1 MRFQRAD
8 EPECSEVCQCH
19 PGDSLSC
26 NMVCVARTPCRTDY
40 AFYNHASPAYQAYR
54 GRCLCYSG
62 RFICMRPAPDTY
74 SLPEGVFLFVGYS
87 EREEA
92 MMQELSNLTV
102 ADVAATLQEHM
113 RAGLHHVPG
122 EPDRHADRHAERQ
135 TDNAVDAPREVMCTL
150 LLHNVTRG
158 NLILVAK
165 LVQTNVTE
173 ELSQAD
179 MLRKEKE
186 CVGPLH
192 DIVEKINSRHSDFN
206 SHLLLS
212 ILKLGLVEV
221 RVPDRSSSASSA
233 QVRALDATPL
243 LLACL
248 LAHAL
253 GVLLALRPRPR
264 PPLRPQDTSH

>member
-1 MRFQRAD
+1 LFCLQFQRPD

-26 NMVCVARTPCRTDY
+26 NTVCVARTPCRTEY

-62 RFICMRPAPDTY
+62 RFICMRPAPDSY

-92 MMQELSNLTV
+92 LLQELSNLTV

-113 RAGLHHVPG
+113 RTAQAARAEHNVQASEKG
-122 EPDRHADRHAERQ
+122 E
-135 TDNAVDAPREVMCTL
+135 AVEDGHGHGEVLCSL
-150 LLHNVTRG
+150 LMHNVTRE

-165 LVQTNVTE
+165 LVQVNVSE
-173 ELSQAD
+173 ELSAAEA
-179 MLRKEKE
+179 LRREKEE

-192 DIVEKINSRHSDFN
+192 DIVEKINSRHPDFH

-221 RVPDRSSSASSA
+221 RVPDRTASSSAA
-233 QVRALDATPL
+233 ALGTPL
-243 LLACL
+243 PLLASV
-248 LAHAL
+248 LAACVVARFSSL
-253 GVLLALRPRPR
+253 WSLTRR
-264 PPLRPQDTSH
+264 

>member
-1 MRFQRAD
+1 MRFQRPD

-19 PGDSLSC
+19 PGDTLSC
-26 NMVCVARTPCRTDY
+26 NTVCVARTPCRTDY

-62 RFICMRPAPDTY
+62 RFICMRPAPDSY

-92 MMQELSNLTV
+92 LLQELSNLTV

-113 RAGLHHVPG
+113 RTAQAARAEHNLQATERGEHVEDAHPG
-122 EPDRHADRHAERQ
+122 G
-135 TDNAVDAPREVMCTL
+135 EVLCSL
-150 LLHNVTRG
+150 LLHNVTRE

-165 LVQTNVTE
+165 LVPVNVSE
-173 ELSQAD
+173 ELSPAEA
-179 MLRKEKE
+179 LRREKDE

-192 DIVEKINSRHSDFN
+192 DIVEKINSRHPDFH

-221 RVPDRSSSASSA
+221 RVPDRASASSA
-233 QVRALDATPL
+233 ASHGLAPVPL
-243 LLACL
+243 LAASVAACVAAHLLACL
-248 LAHAL
+248 ASA
-253 GVLLALRPRPR
+253 LALARR
-264 PPLRPQDTSH
+264 